1 MSNLFIKTKK
11 KLISNNI
18 KPKQFKDFFFCW
30 ITNVNKNEYL
40 INRNKIR
47 IRKNLKSTKKIKIS
61 QHNNFIKNY
70 KKLNRIDFV
79 IVNKKKKIVGGV
91 NLKKTI
97 FGYEIGKFIS
107 HKKYLNKGIAK
118 KAVIIFILYIKKFF
132 NIKKIFSYT
141 NKNNLRNII
150 LNLKL
155 GFEISKLDK
164 KFLLMSKKIK

>member
-1 MSNLFIKTKK
+1 MSDLFLIIKKR
-11 KLISNNI
+11 LITNNI
-18 KPKQFKDFFFCW
+18 KPKQFEGFFFCW
-30 ITNVNKNEYL
+30 ITNVNTSEYL

-47 IRKNLKSTKKIKIS
+47 IRKNLKSTNTIS
-61 QHNNFIKNY
+61 ILQHNNFIKNY
-70 KKLNRIDFV
+70 KKLHRIDFV
-79 IVNKKKKIVGGV
+79 IVNEKKKIIGGV

-132 NIKKIFSYT
+132 NIKTIFSYT